1 MIALQIEFVAGQ
13 FHANPWDR
21 GTNEGEVEWP
31 PSPWRLLR
39 AIVAGWHRSGAADRE
54 TLLRLVNALAEPP
67 VFDLP
72 GASTGH
78 TRHYVPLGGL
88 KGGKPERALMLDS
101 FVALERDREHGT
113 RAFAIWPNVELGSDE
128 RRLLERCC
136 SLVGYLGRAESW
148 CEVSLV
154 ADVPSGPGRN
164 RVDLASRSRN
174 DGDGPVVRRL
184 AAGPSMRGAGLL
196 SALNELTGDMRR
208 ARRTMPRGT
217 AWVEYRLPPD
227 FGWAPEQALQRETQR
242 PAFGPTVLRF
252 AIDAENGVLPPI
264 TDAVT
269 VAEKMRQAAIKQ
281 HSRLNGTPASKR
293 LAGKCEDGSNRREG
307 HDHPFFLPL
316 DLRERGV
323 VDGLDVWLPAGCT
336 HDEFRALTSVAEIW
350 DPIIL
355 EGRFAVTYLGRV
367 QRASGHRWTTSTPVV
382 LDRFP
387 KRRGAGGSI
396 LVDSPQEQLQR
407 AFERRGLPPARIE
420 VWSPRQTIPHRLG
433 GQTRL
438 DAFRRARIGERAIHP
453 VVGATVT
460 FDEPIAGPIAVGRMA
475 HFGLGRFEPMLGEL
489 AAFPHRH
496 EGGA

>member
-21 GTNEGEVEWP
+21 GTNEGEIEWP

-39 AIVAGWHRSGAADRE
+39 AIVAGWHRSGTTDRE
-54 TLLRLVNALAEPP
+54 MLLRVLDALAEPP

-72 GASTGH
+72 VASTGH

-88 KGGKPERALMLDS
+88 KGGKPERTLMLDS
-101 FVALERDREHGT
+101 FVALERGREHGSH
-113 RAFAIWPNVELGSDE
+113 AFAIWPSVELGPDE

-136 SLVGYLGRAESW
+136 SLIGYLGRAESW

-154 ADVPSGPGRN
+154 TDVPSALGRYCVN
-164 RVDLASRSRN
+164 LASR
-174 DGDGPVVRRL
+174 DAGEGPVARRL
-184 AAGPSMRGAGLL
+184 AAGPSLRGAGLFR
-196 SALNELTGDMRR
+196 ALNELTGDMRR
-208 ARRTMPRGT
+208 SRRTMPQGT

-227 FGWAPEQALQRETQR
+227 FGWASERASQRDVQR
-242 PAFGPTVLRF
+242 PAFGPTMLRF

-269 VAEKMRQAAIKQ
+269 VAEKIRQAAIKQ
-281 HSRLNGTPASKR
+281 YSRLNGTPASR
-293 LAGKCEDGSNRREG
+293 LLAGKSEDGSNRREG

-316 DLRERGV
+316 DFRDRGV

-336 HDEFRALTSVAEIW
+336 HDEFRALTSIDDIW
-350 DPIIL
+350 DRVIL

-367 QRASGHRWTTSTPVV
+367 EPATGTHWATATPVV

-387 KRRGAGGSI
+387 KRRGPGGSVV
-396 LVDSPQEQLQR
+396 VDSAEEQLQR
-407 AFERRGLPPARIE
+407 ALERRGLRPARVK

-438 DAFRRARIGERAIHP
+438 DAFRRARIGERTIHP
-453 VVGATVT
+453 LVGATIS
-460 FDEPIAGPIAVGRMA
+460 FDRPVDGPIVVGRLA
-475 HFGLGRFEPMLGEL
+475 HFGLGRFEPALDEF
-489 AAFPHRH
+489 APSPDP
-496 EGGA
+496 EE